1 MNGNESRTMEV
12 IEGEQNK
19 VDRLLKKVQML
30 SLQENLKDKTEKL
43 NNYAKMV

>member
-12 IEGEQNK
+12 IQGEQNK

-30 SLQENLKDKTEKL
+30 SLQENLKDKIEKL
-43 NNYAKMV
+43 NSYAKMV